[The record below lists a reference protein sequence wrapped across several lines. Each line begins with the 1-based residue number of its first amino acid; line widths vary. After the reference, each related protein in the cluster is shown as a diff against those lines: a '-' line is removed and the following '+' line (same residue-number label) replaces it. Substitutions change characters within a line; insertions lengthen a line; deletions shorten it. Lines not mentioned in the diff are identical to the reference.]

1 MILQCETRINIE
13 GNVIAGMGLSLLVF
27 SFKGY
32 EFSACK
38 SNVLLTLETFA
49 HFQQLLYNMGNDMY
63 YGLPTVVFQSYLKD
77 GIKLEQI

>member
-13 GNVIAGMGLSLLVF
+13 GNVISGVGLSLLAF

-38 SNVLLTLETFA
+38 SNVLLTLEAFA

-63 YGLPTVVFQSYLKD
+63 YGLPPVIFQSYPKD
-77 GIKLEQI
+77 SFKVEQI